1 MLTISGT
8 VEGLKDDKKIIDIDI
23 NDGLKTVANIKIT
36 IDKDYICNFKGLES
50 VIKRYV
56 GKLA

>member
-36 IDKDYICNFKGLES
+36 IDKDYISNFKELES